1 MAFCKD
7 HRFLYFDN
15 LRRTQKAE
23 TVLCLIHATYQAKI
37 HKGTKHDIVRML
49 KNAYELFRFDAGT
62 YTGESD
68 SQFSSQYTIGHE
80 LGIWVDSDLNL
91 CSLATKVAKN
101 DLTIKEYF
109 DIVMLNYIQPIGGK
123 IIHPLYE
130 TLKYA
135 NQQQIKKISK
145 TDLNSIFSGVPEP
158 QNNNIN
164 GLFNMFIGTTYFSKL
179 DDNTLEINYP
189 VESILNCCN
198 IECLNCTL
206 DELISKFSAL
216 NDYVDYLTKD
226 CRSLEL
232 FGDIANK
239 EIGEQKKKDDISDD
253 VDEWIIPVNPKQYNY
268 RESFQKYGILEKEQN
283 ANYQVGDIVYVYSTL
298 PDQVITCV
306 TKVEKNNIKS
316 TEREVDDTEFVV
328 GDKKEDKD
336 SYVRLKLIS
345 ECECTELSLD
355 ILLKHGLLYAPQGP
369 NRVKGELKDYIHSI
383 INGKKENLVGINKI
397 YYGIP
402 GCGKSFHIE
411 NEVLKEVDKEHDVF
425 RTTFYLDYSN
435 SDFIGQ
441 IYPVVKDGNV
451 TYEPKPG
458 PFTKALEQALRNPGR
473 MIYLV
478 IEEINRGNAAAI
490 FGDTFQL
497 LDRLKEN
504 RDNRVK
510 GDSEYPVANEFIE
523 GYFEKVNET
532 LKEDEKIKFTKN
544 KIFIPHNLTLL
555 ATMNTSDQNVF
566 PLDTAFKRRW
576 DREKVMT
583 DWNKDEKIM
592 KLYVPFTGIT
602 WRKFA
607 TTINNKMLEDNG
619 DSDVS
624 VSEDKQMGAYFVK
637 ENMLSKEKNAGDENS
652 LRAFISN
659 VMDYLYNDVT
669 KFNHELLFNKN
680 VKTYDGLYETMTEC
694 ESVTDKEVD
703 DSSVGVGKELFESVF
718 TKEIVNELFGQEVDN
733 EQGTNN

>member
-198 IECLNCTL
+198 IECLDRTL

-232 FGDIANK
+232 LGDIANK

-268 RESFQKYGILEKEQN
+268 RESFRKYGILEKEQN

-316 TEREVDDTEFVV
+316 TEREIDDTEFVV
-328 GDKKEDKD
+328 GDKKENKD
-336 SYVRLKLIS
+336 SYVRLKLMS

-383 INGKKENLVGINKI
+383 INSKKENLVGINKI

-411 NEVLKEVDKEHDVF
+411 NEVLKEADKEHDVF

-441 IYPVVKDGNV
+441 IYPVVRDDGSV
-451 TYEPKPG
+451 SYEEKPG
-458 PFTKALEQALRNPGR
+458 PFTKALERALRSPDK

-497 LDRLKEN
+497 LDRLKKD
-504 RDNRVK
+504 RDGRVA
-510 GDSEYPVANEFIE
+510 GDSEYPVNNEFIE
-523 GYFEKVNET
+523 GYFKKNNVPFNS
-532 LKEDEKIKFTKN
+532 DKIY
-544 KIFIPHNLTLL
+544 IPHNLTLL

-583 DWNKDEKIM
+583 DWNEVDDIKN
-592 KLYVPFTGIT
+592 LYIPYTDVT
-602 WRKFA
+602 WEKFA
-607 TTINNKMLEDNG
+607 TTINDKMLEDNE

-637 ENMLSKEKNAGDENS
+637 ENMLSKEKNTGDKDS
-652 LRAFISN
+652 LGAFISN

-669 KFNHELLFNKN
+669 KFNHGLLFDNGI
-680 VKTYDGLYETMTEC
+680 KTYDGLYETMTEC
-694 ESVTDKEVD
+694 ASVLNGNVD
-703 DSSVGVGKELFESVF
+703 DSTVGVGKRLFESVLN
-718 TKEIVNELFGQEVDN
+718 KEIVDELFDQDVED
-733 EQGTNN
+733 EQGTED